1 MASRIRVTAALL
13 GALAL
18 PTSGCRREPP
28 PAVQAVVPSPPV
40 PAPLPAERPGEA
52 TPPPLPQET
61 TTPPPPPSPARDV
74 EMVTIKL
81 LVTPPKLAHVY
92 WGVKDLGVAPLE
104 LRRPR
109 GSGPMDL
116 MLRAPGFL
124 NHHTRVFTDRDDTL
138 SIRLSP
144 ENEASSAFGYQAPP
158 EKPAP
163 AGKAKPGAKPPR

>member
-1 MASRIRVTAALL
+1 MIARIRPTW
-13 GALAL
+13 ALAGML
-18 PTSGCRREPP
+18 AMAMTGCRREPP
-28 PAVQAVVPSPPV
+28 PAVQPSTPSL
-40 PAPLPAERPGEA
+40 PAPAPPPSERSGEA
-52 TPPPLPQET
+52 TPAPLAQEA
-61 TTPPPPPSPARDV
+61 PPPEPSPARDV

-81 LVTPPKLAHVY
+81 LVTPPKLAHVT

-124 NHHTRVFTDRDDTL
+124 THHTRVFTDRDDTL

-144 ENEASSAFGYQAPP
+144 ENEASSTFGYQAPP
-158 EKPAP
+158 EKNLPSA
-163 AGKAKPGAKPPR
+163 KAKPAIKPPR

>member
-1 MASRIRVTAALL
+1 VIVSRICLT
-13 GALAL
+13 GALVLAIA
-18 PTSGCRREPP
+18 GCRRAPP
-28 PAVQAVVPSPPV
+28 PAVEPSVPSPPV
-40 PAPLPAERPGEA
+40 AAPLPAERPGEA
-52 TPPPLPQET
+52 TPPPVPLET
-61 TTPPPPPSPARDV
+61 PTPTPPPPARDV

-81 LVTPPKLAHVY
+81 LATPPKLAHVI

-124 NHHTRVFTDRDDTL
+124 THHTRVFTDRDDTL
-138 SIRLSP
+138 SIRLTP
-144 ENEASSAFGYQAPP
+144 ENEASSTFGYQAPP

>member
-1 MASRIRVTAALL
+1 MRSGRTPRTSALV

-18 PTSGCRREPP
+18 ALSGCRRQPP
-28 PAVQAVVPSPPV
+28 PPVQASIPAPSPP
-40 PAPLPAERPGEA
+40 APTAAERPGEA
-52 TPPPLPQET
+52 TPVPSSEEA
-61 TTPPPPPSPARDV
+61 PPPPPPARDV

-92 WGVKDLGVAPLE
+92 WGVKDLGVAPLT

-124 NHHTRVFTDRDDTL
+124 THHTRVFTERDDTL
-138 SIRLSP
+138 SIRLGP
-144 ENEASSAFGYQAPP
+144 ENEASSYFGYQAPP
-158 EKPAP
+158 EKTGPA
-163 AGKAKPGAKPPR
+163 AKAKAGPKPSR